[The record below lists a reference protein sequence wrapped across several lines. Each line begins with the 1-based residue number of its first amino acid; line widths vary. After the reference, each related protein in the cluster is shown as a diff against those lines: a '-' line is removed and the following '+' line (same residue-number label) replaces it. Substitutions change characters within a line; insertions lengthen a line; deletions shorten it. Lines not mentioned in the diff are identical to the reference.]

1 MCFFESIFIDKKNPK
16 FIVTMNDVAAQR
28 KELNNI
34 IKTTD
39 SQLTPFGLKDAIMN
53 QENKVSKKKRKVQ
66 VSQDQAQAQVNLNSL
81 DDDIKNGK
89 GAKPNVSNK

>member
-1 MCFFESIFIDKKNPK
+1 
-16 FIVTMNDVAAQR
+16 MNDVAAQR